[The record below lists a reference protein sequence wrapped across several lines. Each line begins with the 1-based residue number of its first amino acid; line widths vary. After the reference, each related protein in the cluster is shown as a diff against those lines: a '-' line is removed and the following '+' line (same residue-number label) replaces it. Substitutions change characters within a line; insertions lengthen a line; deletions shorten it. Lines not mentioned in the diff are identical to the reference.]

1 MEKNVSSIQN
11 PTNSSGAAAESMPST
26 KGSVKLSKTAGFTG
40 RALALT
46 FPKLGF
52 HELSWTRLTET
63 LALMGGRLETVTLS
77 LRSSTRSLQIT
88 RSSVRTGLTDSKK
101 GTVMKATAKYVG
113 ETNERFTNGETY
125 EFTITGNEVT
135 SEGPDGVVSH
145 GPVASFANFT
155 DYKIIEEMVVEEG

>member
-1 MEKNVSSIQN
+1 
-11 PTNSSGAAAESMPST
+11 
-26 KGSVKLSKTAGFTG
+26 
-40 RALALT
+40 
-46 FPKLGF
+46 
-52 HELSWTRLTET
+52 
-63 LALMGGRLETVTLS
+63 
-77 LRSSTRSLQIT
+77 
-88 RSSVRTGLTDSKK
+88 
-101 GTVMKATAKYVG
+101 MKATAKYVG